1 MIRPVA
7 TEIGLFLIPFV
18 LYAAFLLATNAGV
31 LQPNSWTTRRLA
43 SLVIVSLV
51 LMVGSFLVFAQFSGA
66 PPGST
71 YVPAHIEGGKFVPG
85 TTR

>member
-1 MIRPVA
+1 MIRPVL

-18 LYAAFLLATNAGV
+18 LYGLFLAITNAGV
-31 LQPNSWTTRRLA
+31 LQPKAWRLSRVAALLVA
-43 SLVIVSLV
+43 SLL
-51 LMVGSFLVFAQFSGA
+51 LMFGSFIVLARFSGA

-71 YVPAHIEGGKFVPG
+71 YVPAHIDNGKFVPG